1 MIGGQ
6 KNKVQN
12 LTKPT
17 IPKVIKAIKVYPILL
32 LENIM
37 LIIKYMVT
45 TK

>member
-17 IPKVIKAIKVYPILL
+17 IPKVIKVYPILL